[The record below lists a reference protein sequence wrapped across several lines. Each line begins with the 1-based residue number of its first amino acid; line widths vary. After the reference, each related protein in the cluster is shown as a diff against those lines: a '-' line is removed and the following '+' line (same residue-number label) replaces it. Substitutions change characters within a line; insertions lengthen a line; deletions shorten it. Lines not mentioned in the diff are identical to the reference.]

1 MLFLVFTVV
10 VLHLSRFVQSFSLEE
25 CHSVSKHK
33 LSIKL
38 QEDESSASRY
48 RTYMPTA
55 LIMFTMCYSSFL
67 ITAVAQWPPDCS

>member
-25 CHSVSKHK
+25 WHSVSKHK

-55 LIMFTMCYSSFL
+55 LMLTMCYSSFL